1 VEQAGYVRYTRNPAQ
16 GVKAVKEA
24 ALAPTWLLK
33 KQRAALLLEVDKEVG
48 DAKRRYPR
56 LHLMYLRE
64 AAFVKLIL
72 SLFCALVRLSSCI

>member
-1 VEQAGYVRYTRNPAQ
+1 MAI
-16 GVKAVKEA
+16 
-24 ALAPTWLLK
+24 K

-48 DAKRRYPR
+48 DAMRRYPR
-56 LHLMYLRE
+56 LRLMYLRE